1 MDLET
6 LLAPVSEE
14 SPAGEDLSYDGER
27 QLIEQAFDVPADD
40 PEQPDWR
47 DTIKLIAAQS
57 ERTKDVWLA
66 IYLARA
72 GARQGRLETI
82 EAGCQMLAGLFERYW
97 DSVHPTLDE
106 LGFQGRKGP
115 LRIADQDLGIP
126 RAAQAHDPDR
136 APAAGQLFG
145 GGS

>member
-115 LRIADQDLGIP
+115 CESLTKISE
-126 RAAQAHDPDR
+126 
-136 APAAGQLFG
+136 F
-145 GGS
+145 